1 MVTVCEWMWRKRYV
15 RANWNLSI
23 DILTLIRVLP
33 QECRLLILATAFHW
47 TKKSTRMWFWNTPQD
62 PLIHVIEG
70 FHLWGICKVGF
81 TNWKKALERFEK
93 HQNTGSHHEAV
104 DLEVK
109 IPSTTK
115 DVGEM
120 LSASYASQKK
130 ENKRMLSMTLSSIR
144 FLGRQGLVGT
154 KQVVTPLR
162 DSVTPI
168 SCSYLD
174 YVLRIIQAFSSG

>member
-1 MVTVCEWMWRKRYV
+1 MR
-15 RANWNLSI
+15 
-23 DILTLIRVLP
+23 
-33 QECRLLILATAFHW
+33 Q
-47 TKKSTRMWFWNTPQD
+47 
-62 PLIHVIEG
+62 
-70 FHLWGICKVGF
+70 VGF

-115 DVGEM
+115 YVGEM

-130 ENKRMLSMTLSSIR
+130 ENKRMLSMTLNSIR
-144 FLGRQGLVGT
+144 FLGRQGLVCVVGT

-162 DSVTPI
+162 DSEARLTPI